1 MAEAKQVDFLI
12 NGVRDPLTDEPL
24 AGGKV
29 YTYEAGTST
38 PAALYIDRDT
48 DEGAATNPVILDAYG
63 RAEVFGNGVYK
74 FVVTDANDVTVIE
87 MDNLEYYAVISDT
100 AIGALTANLD
110 FNSHKGVNLVPGTE
124 AGDTVEYAQFTDACD
139 ALDADITALE
149 GVVAAQKFTDLTD
162 TPSTMTGQATKI
174 PVVNAG
180 GTALEFLTPAA
191 FLATASFLSLSD
203 TPAAYTGQQ
212 GKAPVVNAGA
222 NALEF
227 GYPDARTL
235 YGIAISATAPADG
248 QVLAYDS
255 ALDVYKP
262 VNQTSIPT
270 LEALTPGT
278 GITGDPYDG
287 TVARTWTVTTGGVTL
302 AESASN
308 TYTAPAGK
316 TILAAAAIASN
327 GVTSTL
333 ILPTVLLNAGVLNV
347 LIYVDHVTRVYHRYT
362 YTTGGAN
369 SISVAPTLGANDIVR
384 VMVLL
389 GDA

>member
-1 MAEAKQVDFLI
+1 MAKAKQVDFLI

-48 DEGAATNPVILDAYG
+48 AEGNATNPVILDAYG
-63 RAEVFGNGVYK
+63 RAEVYGDGVYK
-74 FVVTDANDVTVIE
+74 FVVTDADDVTVIE
-87 MDNLEYYAVISDT
+87 MDNLEYEAVISD
-100 AIGALTANLD
+100 AALAALTANLD
-110 FNSHKGVNLVPGTE
+110 FNSHKGVNLIPGTE
-124 AGDTVEYAQFTDACD
+124 AGDTVEYAQFTDATD
-139 ALDADITALE
+139 ALNADIEALGTA
-149 GVVAAQKFTDLTD
+149 VAAQEFVDLTD
-162 TPSTMTGQATKI
+162 TPSTLSGMGGKVVT
-174 PVVNAG
+174 VNAG
-180 GTALEFLTPAA
+180 GTALEFLTPAQ
-191 FLATASFLSLSD
+191 FLATASFLNLSD

-222 NALEF
+222 TALEF
-227 GYPDARTL
+227 AFPDARTL
-235 YGIAISATAPADG
+235 YGIAISATTPANG

-255 ALDVYKP
+255 ALNVYKP
-262 VNQTSIPT
+262 VNQTSIPSLAT
-270 LEALTPGT
+270 LTPGT

-287 TVARTWTVTTGGVTL
+287 TVARTWTVATGGVTL

-316 TILAAAAIASN
+316 TILAAAAIGTN

-333 ILPTVLLNAGVLNV
+333 ILPTASINAGVLNV
-347 LIYVDHVTRVYHRYT
+347 LIYVDHVTRVYHAYT
-362 YTTGGAN
+362 YTTGEAN
-369 SISVAPTLGANDIVR
+369 SISVAPTLGGNDIVR

>member
-48 DEGAATNPVILDAYG
+48 TAGSATNPVILDAYG

-74 FVVTDANDVTVIE
+74 FVVTDADDVTVIE
-87 MDNLEYYAVISDT
+87 MDNLEYHAVISDT

-110 FNSHKGVNLVPGTE
+110 FNSHKGINLMPGTE
-124 AGDTVEYAQFTDACD
+124 AGDTVEYAQFTDARD

-149 GVVAAQKFTDLTD
+149 SVVAAQKFTDLTD

-180 GTALEFLTPAA
+180 GTALEFLTPAQ
-191 FLATASFLSLSD
+191 FLATASFLSLPD

-212 GKAPVVNAGA
+212 GKAPVVNAGQT
-222 NALEF
+222 ALEF

-235 YGIAISATAPADG
+235 YGIAISSTPPTDG

-255 ALDVYKP
+255 ALEVYKP
-262 VNQTSIPT
+262 VNQTSIPS
-270 LEALTPGT
+270 LAALTPGT
-278 GITGDPYDG
+278 GITGAPYDG

-316 TILAAAAIASN
+316 TILAAAAIGSN

-333 ILPTVLLNAGVLNV
+333 ILPTVSINAGRLNV
-347 LIYVDHVTRVYHRYT
+347 LIYVDHVTRVYHTYT
-362 YTTGGAN
+362 YTTGEAN
-369 SISVAPTLGANDIVR
+369 SISVAPSLGASDIVR